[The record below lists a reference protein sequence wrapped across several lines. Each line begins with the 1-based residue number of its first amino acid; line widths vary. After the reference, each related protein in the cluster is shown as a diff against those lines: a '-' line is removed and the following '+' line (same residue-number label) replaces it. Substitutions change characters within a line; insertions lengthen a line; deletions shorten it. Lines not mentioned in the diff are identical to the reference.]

1 MLPGP
6 GDSLTLQAGEGG
18 EEGLREGQ
26 GELTWKPSPSI
37 SPQQAQM
44 LTKNLFLLG
53 RRLMLMGGTN
63 PWVSA

>member
-26 GELTWKPSPSI
+26 GELTWKPPSI

-63 PWVSA
+63 P